1 MTARALRSL
10 LRSRTFAISLGVGLT
25 ALLLWRIGFDRVA
38 QSLAHANLPLLA
50 GALALNV
57 PVVLLRTWRSRLLL
71 DRLGARVPLWRLTTS
86 GVVGLTLSGVTPAAG
101 GDLVRA
107 YLWRR
112 DDEVPVHSGALVV
125 IVERVGSLGLMGL
138 LGLSMLAVQ
147 LNSWPLRVAAVLS
160 WVCLGF
166 PFLASRFGVGAW
178 GLRQVTRLPLV
189 RRWATQVERG
199 TDEVAVMSEDLL
211 LQGWF
216 CALSTVIFAIS
227 GAQVWLLVIALG
239 GAVPYLVAIAAY
251 CISQVAGSVSS
262 LPFGL
267 GTGDA
272 ILVLILAQA
281 GVAAHVGAAAAILL
295 RLTTTLPIA
304 VAAVAAW
311 AVTVPAQRRA
321 MRPVGT
327 R

>member
-10 LRSRTFAISLGVGLT
+10 LRSRTFAIAVGVGLT

-38 QSLAHANLPLLA
+38 QSLAHANLPLVA
-50 GALALNV
+50 AAVALNV
-57 PVVLLRTWRSRLLL
+57 PVVLLRTWRSHLLL
-71 DRLGARVPLWRLTTS
+71 KRLGARVPPWRLATS
-86 GVVGLTLSGVTPAAG
+86 GVVGLTLSGITPAAG

-112 DDEVPVHSGALVV
+112 DDGVPVHSGALVV
-125 IVERVGSLGLMGL
+125 VVERIGALGLMGL
-138 LGLSMLAVQ
+138 LGLSTLALELSGWQ
-147 LNSWPLRVAAVLS
+147 LRAVAVLS

-166 PFLASRFGVGAW
+166 PYLASRLGVGSW
-178 GLRQVTRLPLV
+178 SLRQMTRLPLL
-189 RRWATQVERG
+189 RRWGTEVERS
-199 TDEVAVMSEDLL
+199 TDELSLMSEEVL
-211 LQGWF
+211 LQVWF
-216 CALSTVIFAIS
+216 CALSAVIFAIS
-227 GAQVWLLVIALG
+227 GAQVWLLVIGLG
-239 GAVPYLVAIAAY
+239 GAVPFLAAITAY
-251 CISQVAGSVSS
+251 CLSQVGGAISS

-281 GVAAHVGAAAAILL
+281 GLAAHVGAATAILL

-304 VAAVAAW
+304 VAAAAAW
-311 AVTVPAQRRA
+311 ALTLPGRRA
-321 MRPVGT
+321 LRTAST

>member
-1 MTARALRSL
+1 M
-10 LRSRTFAISLGVGLT
+10 
-25 ALLLWRIGFDRVA
+25 
-38 QSLAHANLPLLA
+38 
-50 GALALNV
+50 
-57 PVVLLRTWRSRLLL
+57 
-71 DRLGARVPLWRLTTS
+71 
-86 GVVGLTLSGVTPAAG
+86 
-101 GDLVRA
+101 
-107 YLWRR
+107 
-112 DDEVPVHSGALVV
+112 
-125 IVERVGSLGLMGL
+125 
-138 LGLSMLAVQ
+138 
-147 LNSWPLRVAAVLS
+147 
-160 WVCLGF
+160 
-166 PFLASRFGVGAW
+166 
-178 GLRQVTRLPLV
+178 TRLPLI

>member
-10 LRSRTFAISLGVGLT
+10 LRSRTFAIVIGVGLT
-25 ALLLWRIGFDRVA
+25 ALLLWRIGFDRVG
-38 QSLAHANLPLLA
+38 QSLAHANLRLLA

-57 PVVLLRTWRSRLLL
+57 PVVLLRTWRSRVLL
-71 DRLGARVPLWRLTTS
+71 DRLGSRVPLWRLTTS

-112 DDEVPVHSGALVV
+112 DHAVPVRSGTLVV
-125 IVERVGSLGLMGL
+125 IVERVGSLALMGL
-138 LGLSMLAVQ
+138 VGLSMLAVQ
-147 LNSWPLRVAAVLS
+147 LSDWPLRVAAVLS

-166 PFLASRFGVGAW
+166 PYLASRLGVDSW
-178 GLRQVTRLPLV
+178 GLRQMTRLPLV
-189 RRWATQVERG
+189 RRRATQIERG
-199 TDEVAVMSEDLL
+199 ADEMALMSEDVLV
-211 LQGWF
+211 QGWF
-216 CALSTVIFAIS
+216 CTLSVVIFAIS
-227 GAQVWLLVIALG
+227 GVQVWLLVIALG
-239 GAVPYLVAIAAY
+239 GAVPYLVAVASY
-251 CISQVAGSVSS
+251 CTSQVVGSISS

-311 AVTVPAQRRA
+311 AVTAPARRA
-321 MRPVGT
+321 LRPVAT